1 MSALLLW
8 MGVSESR
15 AYENVENDENQP
27 LISNNES
34 EFRPYSSMRTK
45 NERLCIIVSS
55 VLILVGIT
63 LGTIVIFKC
72 AGKYLKIYINL
83 GGWRV
88 VKC

>member
-1 MSALLLW
+1 MSVFFLW

-15 AYENVENDENQP
+15 AYEDVENDENQP

-45 NERLCIIVSS
+45 NEKLCIIISS

-72 AGKYLKIYINL
+72 TGKHLKNL
-83 GGWRV
+83 
-88 VKC
+88 

>member
-15 AYENVENDENQP
+15 AYENDENQP

-45 NERLCIIVSS
+45 NEKLCIIISS

-72 AGKYLKIYINL
+72 TGKHLKNL
-83 GGWRV
+83 
-88 VKC
+88 

>member
-1 MSALLLW
+1 MIPTLLLW

-45 NERLCIIVSS
+45 NEKLCIIISS
-55 VLILVGIT
+55 VLILVGFT
-63 LGTIVIFKC
+63 LGTIVIFKW
-72 AGKYLKIYINL
+72 AGKHFKQPINS
-83 GGWRV
+83 GVGE
-88 VKC
+88 

>member
-45 NERLCIIVSS
+45 NETLCIIVSS
-55 VLILVGIT
+55 VLIFVGIT
-63 LGTIVIFKC
+63 LGTIVIFKYT
-72 AGKYLKIYINL
+72 GKHLKNL
-83 GGWRV
+83 
-88 VKC
+88 

>member
-45 NERLCIIVSS
+45 NEKLCIIISS

-72 AGKYLKIYINL
+72 TGKHLKNL
-83 GGWRV
+83 
-88 VKC
+88 

>member
-15 AYENVENDENQP
+15 AYEDVENDENQP

-34 EFRPYSSMRTK
+34 EFRPYSSMRPK
-45 NERLCIIVSS
+45 NEKLCIIVSS

-63 LGTIVIFKC
+63 LGAIVIFIC
-72 AGKYLKIYINL
+72 TGKHLKKNF
-83 GGWRV
+83 
-88 VKC
+88 

>member
-15 AYENVENDENQP
+15 AYENVETDENQP

-45 NERLCIIVSS
+45 NEKLCIIVSS
-55 VLILVGIT
+55 ILILVGIT
-63 LGTIVIFKC
+63 LGTIVIFKYT
-72 AGKYLKIYINL
+72 GKHLKNL
-83 GGWRV
+83 
-88 VKC
+88 